1 MTACSGGGGDGA
13 DDQLAATDAEA
24 REGAVSEEL
33 APVPDGP
40 VEEATDREVITTGS
54 LTVEVSDAVD
64 AAEDASRIV
73 TTAGGRV
80 DDWSEQA
87 PVEDQPASAYLTVRI
102 PAEVFLDT
110 VEELKGL
117 GDVRDLSLSR
127 EDVTLQVTDLEARI
141 DALELSIARLE
152 RLMREA
158 ESVADLLTAEE
169 ALTQRQAELDSLRA
183 QRTYLAEQVD
193 LSTLYLALLPKETA
207 PSPAPGGFWGGVQTG
222 WAALVNAFNQLLVV
236 LGVLLPWVALAGV
249 VLAVVVIVRAA
260 LPKRLRPPSPA
271 APGAFP
277 RPAGSGGPGGPA
289 APGGPGNPGGP
300 GAPAGQARPSY
311 GPAPA
316 AQGVPGAGQQPAGP
330 PPQGPPPRR

>member
-13 DDQLAATDAEA
+13 DDQLAAIDEGA
-24 REGAVSEEL
+24 RESAVSEEM
-33 APVPDGP
+33 APAPDGP
-40 VEEATDREVITTGS
+40 VEEAADREVITTGS

-102 PAEVFLDT
+102 PAGVFLDT

-127 EDVTLQVTDLEARI
+127 EDVTLQVTDLDARI

-158 ESVADLLTAEE
+158 DSVADLLTAEE

-260 LPKRLRPPSPA
+260 LPKRPRPPSPA
-271 APGAFP
+271 APGAFA
-277 RPAGSGGPGGPA
+277 RPAGPGGRGRPA

-300 GAPAGQARPSY
+300 GG
-311 GPAPA
+311 PA
-316 AQGVPGAGQQPAGP
+316 AQGVPVAGQQPAGP
-330 PPQGPPPRR
+330 PPQGPPPQGPPPRG